1 MTTSLRSLVKRVLPK
16 WALRAL
22 RRVPGV
28 SRPPQ
33 SVHRFTFP
41 HAPAARVASSFGF
54 SVAAGNLLEQLG
66 EKYAPTRRKHNYLP
80 YYWMHLRDVHLGV
93 RNVLEIGVQSDRS
106 IRMWEEFFPNA
117 TIHGIDIDS
126 ACRAF
131 EGGRRRIHI
140 GDQGDVPFLERVVR
154 AAGAPFDIV
163 IDDGSHVVEHQLRT
177 FEYLFPQ
184 ISDHGIYVMED
195 TGSVVGDYNQV
206 VVNSLKA
213 LVDDAMYW
221 PPGFE
226 LAKWP
231 QLSRFPAGSSWAT
244 RNIIGVA
251 FYRWIVF
258 VMRGHNPE
266 DNPYLVRDP

>member
-1 MTTSLRSLVKRVLPK
+1 MTTSLRSLVKRVLPE
-16 WALRAL
+16 WAVRAGRL
-22 RRVPGV
+22 VPGV
-28 SRPPQ
+28 SHPPE

-54 SVAAGNLLEQLG
+54 NVAAGNLLEQLG
-66 EKYAPTRRKHNYLP
+66 EKYAPTKRKNNYLP
-80 YYWMHLRDVHLGV
+80 YYWMHLRDVRLGV
-93 RNVLEIGVQSDRS
+93 RNALEIGVQSDRS

-140 GDQGDVPFLERVVR
+140 GDQGDVPFLEQVVR
-154 AAGAPFDIV
+154 VAGAPFDIV
-163 IDDGSHVVEHQLRT
+163 IDDGSHRVEHQLRT
-177 FEYLFPQ
+177 FEYLFPLL
-184 ISDHGIYVMED
+184 SDHGIYVMED
-195 TGSVVGDYNQV
+195 TGGVVGDYNQV
-206 VVNSLKA
+206 VVNSLKT

-221 PPGFE
+221 PSGFE
-226 LAKWP
+226 PAKWP
-231 QLSRFPAGSSWAT
+231 DLSRFPAGSRWAA

-266 DNPYLVRDP
+266 DNPYLVRGP